1 MAVHQAPQRIL
12 MVRPASFGFN
22 QQTFSSNPFQQLPGT
37 SAESVV
43 QNAIKE
49 FNNMVDLLGAHKI
62 DVQVFDDT
70 AIVEKPDAVFPNNWI
85 TLHPDGRI
93 IIYPMMALNRRAERR
108 VDVIESLRKNFVVT
122 EIIDLSH
129 EEYRGRY
136 LEGTGS
142 LVLDYVNKII
152 YASRSERT
160 NEELVHKVAQ
170 ILDYRALVFN
180 AVDQKGLPVYHT
192 NVVMGV
198 GTRFVVICLDAI
210 HSEDDQERLLS
221 SFAATGHKVV
231 AISYQQMLSFA
242 GNLIEV
248 RNRKEELLVLLSSRA
263 FNSLLPGQIDA
274 ISRYAEMIPIPIDTI
289 ERHGGGSVR
298 CMVAGNYL
306 PG

>member
-1 MAVHQAPQRIL
+1 MVVHQAPQRIL
-12 MVRPASFGFN
+12 MVRPESFGFN
-22 QQTFSSNPFQQLPGT
+22 QQTLSSNPFQQLPGMRV
-37 SAESVV
+37 ESVV

-49 FNNMVDLLGAHKI
+49 FNNMVDLLGAHEI
-62 DVQVFDDT
+62 HVQVFDDT
-70 AIVEKPDAVFPNNWI
+70 TIVEKPDAVFPNNWI

-93 IIYPMMALNRRAERR
+93 IIYPMMALNRRVERR
-108 VDVIESLRKNFVVT
+108 VDIIESLRKNFVVT

-129 EEYRGRY
+129 EESNRRY

-170 ILDYRALVFN
+170 ILDYRAVVFN

-192 NVVMGV
+192 NVVMGI

-248 RNRKEELLVLLSSRA
+248 RNRKEEPFVLLSYRA
-263 FNSLLPGQIDA
+263 FHSLLPGQIDA

-289 ERHGGGSVR
+289 ERQGGGSVR